1 MTSTPRAARDRKPAQ
16 VGDPGSTVSPS
27 RRGTRRTS
35 TVPRATRAPLAG
47 DQLDAA
53 ILRTLRRYPNNTVE
67 LGPMAEELKVDPFTV
82 QLAVER
88 LHNRRM
94 VVAPFIEP
102 GTAGGATLTQVGLRW
117 LIEREGGKPADVP
130 VLL

>member
-1 MTSTPRAARDRKPAQ
+1 MPPATQ
-16 VGDPGSTVSPS
+16 
-27 RRGTRRTS
+27 
-35 TVPRATRAPLAG
+35 APLSH

-67 LGPMAEELKVDPFTV
+67 LGPLAEELKVDPYTV

-117 LIEREGGKPADVP
+117 LIKREGGKPADVP
-130 VLL
+130 VLLQKAKEHVRAGDEAARLPRAQVYGVRRN